1 MTEDPRDSVSS
12 DVASEAILSSG
23 VSASARGAGARSQE
37 LAAERRSSRWEDLAR
52 YAARRDGASPD
63 GAMRRELL
71 VLWLDGDP
79 YALPVERVREIVRM
93 RSITPVPRVPAAV
106 RGVISLR
113 GEIVQV
119 VELRRR
125 LGLAGHD
132 EAAAGRRA
140 RIVVLN
146 GDDGQLTGLLVD
158 RVSEVLRIDEDALRP
173 PATREADAVSAL
185 AAYGERF
192 VSLFD
197 VDRLLELDA

>member
-1 MTEDPRDSVSS
+1 
-12 DVASEAILSSG
+12 
-23 VSASARGAGARSQE
+23 
-37 LAAERRSSRWEDLAR
+37 
-52 YAARRDGASPD
+52 
-63 GAMRRELL
+63 MRRELL

-125 LGLAGHD
+125 LGLPAPEATAG
-132 EAAAGRRA
+132 ARRA

-158 RVSEVLRIDEDALRP
+158 RVSEVLRIDEAALRP
-173 PATREADAVSAL
+173 PASREADAVSAL

>member
-1 MTEDPRDSVSS
+1 MTSGSS
-12 DVASEAILSSG
+12 WADL
-23 VSASARGAGARSQE
+23 ARGA
-37 LAAERRSSRWEDLAR
+37 
-52 YAARRDGASPD
+52 ARREVESSEE
-63 GAMRRELL
+63 MRRELL

-93 RSITPVPRVPAAV
+93 RAITSVPRVPAAV

-119 VELRRR
+119 IDLRRR
-125 LGLAGHD
+125 LGLRG
-132 EAAAGRRA
+132 EEIAARRA

-158 RVSEVLRIDEDALRP
+158 RVSEVLRVDEGSLRP
-173 PATREADAVSAL
+173 PASRDADTVAGL